1 MTNFT
6 SDDFMELAQME
17 NDMLKELFASD
28 IEDQCEPS
36 DETVNTLLAYSKALS
51 IRKSSSM
58 KSFRLVLN

>member
-6 SDDFMELAQME
+6 SENFMELAQME
-17 NDMLKELFASD
+17 NEMMKELFAFD

-51 IRKSSSM
+51 IRKSRSM
-58 KSFRLVLN
+58 NSIRLVLN

>member
-6 SDDFMELAQME
+6 SENFMELAQME
-17 NDMLKELFASD
+17 NEMMKELFASD

-51 IRKSSSM
+51 IRKSRSM
-58 KSFRLVLN
+58 NSIRQVLN

>member
-6 SDDFMELAQME
+6 SEDFMELAQME
-17 NDMLKELFASD
+17 NDMMKELFASN

-36 DETVNTLLAYSKALS
+36 NETVNTLLAYSKALS